1 MSDLKT
7 CTGKKPVAFMQL
19 KWVFILI
26 SLIFVGLSV
35 YEIAI
40 KGLNFGVDFKGGAK
54 VVAAFES
61 DVTADQVREK
71 MEALNIGDVQ
81 VIRFGQDPAKNQLML
96 RGKYI
101 EGKNVADLMVSTLKK
116 DFQNVT
122 VLSEEVVGPKVGADL
137 QQKGFLSVVF
147 ACILIMAYIGF
158 RFDFL
163 FSPGA
168 VAALVH
174 DIVISVGFFSFFG
187 KEFNLPILAALLTIL
202 GYSINDT
209 IVIYD
214 RIRENI
220 KRLPKSTSLVEVI
233 NISVTETLRRT
244 IVTSLTVLLVVV
256 TLFYLGGGVL
266 HDFAFCLIIGV
277 VFGTYSSIFIAA
289 PIYVWLQ
296 KMFPKQGIK
305 AEKQANASAA

>member
-1 MSDLKT
+1 MSELKT
-7 CTGKKPVAFMQL
+7 CTGKKPISFMQL
-19 KWVFILI
+19 KWVFVLI
-26 SLIFVGLSV
+26 SLIFVGMSV
-35 YEIAI
+35 YEITV

-54 VVAAFES
+54 IIAGFSEGVGAE
-61 DVTADQVREK
+61 QIREK
-71 MEALNIGDVQ
+71 MDALKIGDVQ
-81 VIRFGQDPAKNQLML
+81 VIQFGQDASKNQFMI

-101 EGKNVADLMVSTLKK
+101 EGQDVAELIITTLQK
-116 DFQNVT
+116 DFKGMT
-122 VLSEEVVGPKVGADL
+122 ILSQEVVGPKVGADL
-137 QQKGFLSVVF
+137 QEKGILSVLF
-147 ACILIMAYIGF
+147 ACLLIMVYIGF
-158 RFDFL
+158 RFDFH

-220 KRLPKSTSLVEVI
+220 KRLPKNTNLVDVI
-233 NISVTETLRRT
+233 NVSVTETLRRT

-296 KMFPKQGIK
+296 KVFPKQGIK
-305 AEKQANASAA
+305 AEKEANARAA